1 MPRNVPPRYVTPSG
15 NSRGNVDT
23 PFSIDR
29 GLRVTNNP
37 DFWTTGSMDLMPGS
51 DARQAEQERQDKAA
65 DREQRMLDDA
75 TEAAKIRASI
85 DRQETMQELTLDE
98 WNAMTPRQQAA
109 VQFNTDLIAA
119 VNADRALRGYTPTET
134 EQEAYDEL
142 LTDRFGTTYSEA
154 PEGIKYAPNVAGLL
168 QNVDMNIPMLD
179 KASLDDFL
187 KLDVAIGMDE
197 IRRIDEKLTQGRP
210 TQVRAGLAWRE
221 GLTPE
226 NQRLQMAQ
234 HLAAGQQ
241 RAQTQL
247 AEQLGQGE
255 ALLASMTGKAN
266 TEAAVAFG
274 AENVREPVALSDD
287 DLVLKNF
294 YLEALAANEVPL
306 DEITVNMSA
315 DMADKGLSEER
326 QRAIYDTILMDVQ
339 DAVSNQGWQFQL
351 TEGLTP
357 RNPMDTANALGAPML
372 GVGS

>member
-37 DFWTTGSMDLMPGS
+37 DFWTTGSMDLAPGS

-168 QNVDMNIPMLD
+168 QNVDMNIPTLD